1 MHTPQECHPATL
13 EAYLGQGFKR
23 GVLLDAHL
31 GCVRALRLVQ
41 HSPYPNIDRGHT
53 LHFCIQDQTKHALA
67 INKRLNRP
75 VALWHC
81 VGTRHYLRG
90 PFLFRSLE
98 EEPALRAVFRIDAQS
113 APLRLPGPA
122 AAGEAGGEELRS
134 KLELRWRRALD
145 ALGLE
150 PQYEPCTFALPPPAG
165 GSYTPDFSVRVA
177 PFETSVFIEIKPAF
191 PCNAA
196 LRRCARVAA
205 LGHPLLLLW
214 GACAPPLIEED
225 PDRRY
230 PHAGAAR
237 GWLFKP
243 DGTHQFPVVFA
254 CGPPAPGRRRTGKK
268 DAEEVRLATWSPTL
282 TGWDHPRVRAAF
294 AAAIP

>member
-1 MHTPQECHPATL
+1 MHAPQECQPAAL
-13 EAYLGQGFKR
+13 ESYLGTDFKH

-41 HSPYPNIDRGHT
+41 HSPYPNADQGHT
-53 LHFCIQDQTKHALA
+53 LHFCIQDQTKRALT

-90 PFLFRSLE
+90 PFLFLALE
-98 EEPALRAVFRIDAQS
+98 EAPALRAVFRLDAQS
-113 APLRLPGPA
+113 APLRLPA
-122 AAGEAGGEELRS
+122 AATGEMELRS
-134 KLELRWRRALD
+134 KLERRWRRALD

-150 PQYEPCTFALPPPAG
+150 PQYEPCTFALPAPAG

-254 CGPPAPGRRRTGKK
+254 CGQDKK
-268 DAEEVRLATWSPTL
+268 DAAAVRLAMWSPTL
-282 TGWDHPRVRAAF
+282 AGWDHPRVRAAF
-294 AAAIP
+294 AAAAGAAP